1 MEARRTLGMYHAFS
15 ILQMKRHDAVSA
27 LRELQATARGEINQG
42 GKGAYRPKTQAE
54 FEAFM
59 AQAGMIRG

>member
-1 MEARRTLGMYHAFS
+1 MLDMYHAFS
-15 ILQMKRHDAVSA
+15 ILQMKRHDAVTA
-27 LRELQATARGEINQG
+27 LRELQATARGEVSRG
-42 GKGAYRPKTQAE
+42 GMGNYRPKSQAE